1 MDYLEADEA
10 RCLLAPLDR
19 SVERSHYAK
28 KVRDRYPR
36 IVLHVGPFVVKG
48 AILQYFER
56 TMLSLLRPRVKA
68 EAGNGDLFA

>member
-10 RCLLAPLDR
+10 RCQLAPPDR
-19 SVERSHYAK
+19 SVERSRYAK

-36 IVLHVGPFVVKG
+36 TVLHVGSFVVKG

-56 TMLSLLRPRVKA
+56 TNLHA
-68 EAGNGDLFA
+68 E